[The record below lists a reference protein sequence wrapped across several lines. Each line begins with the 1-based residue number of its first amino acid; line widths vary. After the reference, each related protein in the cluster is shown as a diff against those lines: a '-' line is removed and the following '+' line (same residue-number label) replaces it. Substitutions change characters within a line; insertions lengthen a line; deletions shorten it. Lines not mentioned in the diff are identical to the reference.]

1 MGCCM
6 KKMGLVQTNKDLSLR
21 KKPRQA
27 RLSSQE
33 TAPTPTSATNK
44 RHKSALVQSLADLAS
59 SAPTPNAQFSGLVSD
74 DRLSPEVNDAHDMP
88 MNSPYALVALR
99 QHKQKLLKH
108 TIVEDILA
116 MHTRIQPLQPRSHAD
131 LMELPLSSLKQLQL
145 DLEVQVLQDESMS
158 GVHRSTRVTPYVMNP
173 TQYKDA
179 WQKSVPML
187 RPAPSHQV
195 RSTAM
200 FVTAPAIPEME
211 GTGEEEEAGAPLRDN
226 RSAGVP
232 LSTSD
237 VASPFQAHSDSDFEP
252 NTRQAPISPTSKGL
266 SPGLRDPA
274 AMPV

>member
-1 MGCCM
+1 MHSYALLHICLVARLTTRIAVVAARS
-6 KKMGLVQTNKDLSLR
+6 LVQF
-21 KKPRQA
+21 A
-27 RLSSQE
+27 
-33 TAPTPTSATNK
+33 
-44 RHKSALVQSLADLAS
+44 
-59 SAPTPNAQFSGLVSD
+59 
-74 DRLSPEVNDAHDMP
+74 
-88 MNSPYALVALR
+88 
-99 QHKQKLLKH
+99 
-108 TIVEDILA
+108 
-116 MHTRIQPLQPRSHAD
+116 
-131 LMELPLSSLKQLQL
+131 
-145 DLEVQVLQDESMS
+145 
-158 GVHRSTRVTPYVMNP
+158 
-173 TQYKDA
+173 DA